1 MKIRISKNKASLSS
15 KINLFLCCIRV
26 EKRDRALDILSGGK
40 TEQYRL
46 TTLSTLRLSPLR
58 HMIRFKNGGH
68 ARF

>member
-1 MKIRISKNKASLSS
+1 MKKIRHLIIIENKSIPVLHPCAKPL
-15 KINLFLCCIRV
+15 
-26 EKRDRALDILSGGK
+26 EILSRGK

-46 TTLSTLRLSPLR
+46 TTLSTVRLSLLR